1 MSPSFW
7 GSAGISHSLL
17 SRNITLVSASV
28 FTQPPPCGPICDQI
42 ASVYNDT
49 RHVGSGPTVMN
60 SCPLGPLHKD
70 PVCKSGPILGCWGLG
85 LRHRSL
91 GTSLTVS
98 LVVRSS
104 VPISQ
109 MRTPWPWRGGGCLS
123 YLLRRECAPRG
134 LPPAL
139 VSVAS
144 GCTKPFVEGNP
155 GPRRLLQ

>member
-1 MSPSFW
+1 MSARLFL
-7 GSAGISHSLL
+7 AGLPPGLADGRLL
-17 SRNITLVSASV
+17 SGSTRSSLCAACVLTCSY
-28 FTQPPPCGPICDQI
+28 D
-42 ASVYNDT
+42 DT